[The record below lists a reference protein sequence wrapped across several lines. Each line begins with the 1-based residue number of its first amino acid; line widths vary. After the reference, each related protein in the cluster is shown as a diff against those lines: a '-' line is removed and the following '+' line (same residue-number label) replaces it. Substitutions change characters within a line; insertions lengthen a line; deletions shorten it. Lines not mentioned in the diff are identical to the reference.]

1 VGQPISFCRPYQ
13 GLRETRAFRRKW
25 EDRLE
30 ELKGKDGSGEGVP
43 IDFTHVCSVGDKYLP
58 CVKVVLRLIAQVTL
72 VLTGFE

>member
-43 IDFTHVCSVGDKYLP
+43 IDFTHACSVGDQKISHVYS
-58 CVKVVLRLIAQVTL
+58 VI
-72 VLTGFE
+72 GI